1 MWFKMCICEPW
12 NYSSKV
18 EEVFQ
23 EEESENRLTS
33 MKKGN
38 ITDNENVVNQRCKTG
53 RKRLYEWRIR

>member
-33 MKKGN
+33 MKGKYH
-38 ITDNENVVNQRCKTG
+38 R
-53 RKRLYEWRIR
+53 

>member
-12 NYSSKV
+12 KNSSKV
-18 EEVFQ
+18 EEGFW

-38 ITDNENVVNQRCKTG
+38 ITDNENVVNHRCKTR
-53 RKRLYEWRIR
+53 RKRLYEW